1 MSESLFRF
9 EALEAKRDRLNG
21 SVSLRQPF
29 RYGVFAA
36 VCVGVVIALMLFLG
50 FGEYAR
56 RQLAFGH
63 VVPTAGVVKLYP
75 RQMGLLDALT
85 VQEGS
90 IVKAGQVLARV
101 SNRREQTGEADI
113 DAQLAQQLRASME
126 LLQAKVSEQ
135 SALAQL
141 DVDRLKQQISNTR
154 NDIERLKA
162 QASTEAEKL
171 TLVASRKQD
180 FERLRKQGF
189 VSEAQYK
196 DQYQAWLE
204 ARQRQEET
212 QRSLASQQS
221 QLADLLLQEA
231 QLPGK
236 QASLLADLQNQVSEL
251 QQRLIEVESRR
262 EFAIVAPVAGRV
274 TALQVKQGQTVTPQL
289 PILTII
295 PEDAEFEVEL
305 FVPTRAVGFVQQGQQ
320 VYLRYQAFPYQR
332 YGLYEGQVKHVST
345 SILAPQEL
353 AATVPNS
360 NEPVYKV
367 TIALAQQDVRAY
379 GKSLPLQAGMLLDAD
394 IVLDRRPI
402 WQWLL
407 EPLLSLKGRI

>member
-1 MSESLFRF
+1 MTNTLFRP
-9 EALEAKRDRLNG
+9 ESIEAKRDRLSG

-29 RYGVFAA
+29 RYSLFAA
-36 VCVGVVIALMLFLG
+36 GCIIVVIALILFLI

-75 RQMGLLDALT
+75 RQMGLLDALE

-90 IVKAGQVLARV
+90 VVKAGQVLARV

-113 DAQLAQQLRASME
+113 DAQLAQELRSSMA
-126 LLQAKVSEQ
+126 LLQAKITEQ
-135 SALAQL
+135 TALAQL
-141 DVDRLKQQISNTR
+141 DVDRVKQQIGDTR
-154 NDIERLKA
+154 SDIERLKA
-162 QASTEAEKL
+162 QAGTEAEKL
-171 TLVASRKQD
+171 TLVTSRKQD

-189 VSEAQYK
+189 VSDVQYK

-236 QASLLADLQNQVSEL
+236 HATQQSDLQSQLSEL

-274 TALQVKQGQTVTPQL
+274 TALQAKQGQTVTPQL

-295 PEDAEFEVEL
+295 PEDAEFEAEL

-332 YGLYEGQVKHVST
+332 YGLYEGRVKHVST
-345 SILAPQEL
+345 AILAPQEL
-353 AATVPNS
+353 AASVPNS

-367 TIALAQQDVRAY
+367 TITLAQQDVRAY